1 MHKSAIVP
9 PNSQQ
14 IVSTPSA
21 VHSVVH
27 FLYLLRRR
35 KPILFAVMA
44 IALGLGGLYFVTA
57 KRIYQAEAQMI
68 VRHSQSDDESV
79 SVSADRATQDQ
90 MATFQKLVTSSEI
103 LGRALDRLERLP
115 PEIKPRH
122 SREEA
127 IDILKRL
134 VTPHTLR
141 GTSIIE
147 VDVQSESPASAYAI
161 VDAVMAS
168 YIEYVDENHRSVAA
182 DSIRVIA
189 ANQIKVEEQLQA
201 KESELTAAKG
211 MLVDLGSDENKDF
224 IHPVIQ
230 HYSEL
235 QRSWQEA
242 KRKRVEAETSYTAL
256 NQTIVAGGD
265 LLQHLLDLEPLIGK
279 EVLLT
284 SAGINPQVM
293 ESIREADKELFDL
306 QAKKE
311 SMAQFYGERH
321 NKMVEVSQQIQAK
334 EFYQKQLTAQM
345 NSRMDGTRGD
355 AMGQM
360 LANLLEEQIASNRLY
375 ENNLLRELQ
384 AAEKEA
390 LALSNKLASIEKI
403 EREVDRL
410 REWNKSLRDK
420 MEAYSLSQHSADVRA
435 SVISPATM
443 PRRAVHPVLFRV
455 ILMCI
460 VIGLGSGV
468 LVVYVMDVI
477 DDRFRSPE
485 ELQEQLG
492 VPVLAMVRK
501 HEAGEGSGIETLHT
515 FRNPD
520 AVASEAFRTLRTTLA
535 FSGQDCTRLVVTS
548 SEPSDGKTTVLSN
561 LGVSYAQAGRRTLLI
576 DCDLRK
582 PGLTTLFG
590 KRNVQG
596 VSDILKSQDDIA
608 AMCADRVLSTG
619 FQGLDLIPSGRRPA
633 DSAELLSRDRFL
645 EMISWAESIYD
656 QILIDSPPV
665 LAAADAAIAARQVD
679 GVIVVVQPQKNHRR
693 LVLRAFEGLASLGV
707 TVLGTVVN
715 AVGDEDGGNYYG
727 YGGYG
732 YGYGYGHGYGAE
744 EEPESNQPISSPR
757 VARVPA
763 AMNAQSQ
770 PSEGTH
776 APRSPEE
783 SREHSVKLH
792 TPEEADDDLQ
802 ASLARISKF
811 VKKAS

>member
-1 MHKSAIVP
+1 
-9 PNSQQ
+9 
-14 IVSTPSA
+14 
-21 VHSVVH
+21 
-27 FLYLLRRR
+27 
-35 KPILFAVMA
+35 MA
-44 IALGLGGLYFVTA
+44 ISLGLGGLYFATA
-57 KRIYQAEAQMI
+57 KRIYQAESQMI

-103 LGRALDRLERLP
+103 LGRALDRLEKLP
-115 PEIKPRH
+115 PEIKPKL

-127 IDILKRL
+127 IEVLKRL
-134 VTPHTLR
+134 VVPHTLR

-147 VDVQSESPASAYAI
+147 VDAQSESPTAAYSL
-161 VDAVMAS
+161 VDAVVAS

-189 ANQIKVEEQLQA
+189 ASQSKVEDQLQT
-201 KESELTAAKG
+201 KEAELTNAKQ
-211 MLVDLGSDENKDF
+211 MSVDLGTDENADF
-224 IHPVIQ
+224 VHPVMQ
-230 HYSEL
+230 HYMEL
-235 QRSWQEA
+235 GRSLAEVR
-242 KRKRVEAETSYTAL
+242 RKRVQTEASYSAL
-256 NQTIVAGGD
+256 RQTIVAGGD
-265 LLQHLLDLEPLIGK
+265 MLQHLIALEPLIGK

-293 ESIREADKELFDL
+293 ESLREADKELLDL
-306 QAKKE
+306 RAKKE
-311 SMAQFYGERH
+311 VMSQYYGERH
-321 NKMVEVSQQIQAK
+321 NKMVEIVQQIQAK
-334 EFYQKQLTAQM
+334 EIFQQQLTAQLD
-345 NSRMDGTRGD
+345 SRLDGSRGN

-360 LANLLEEQIASNRLY
+360 LVNLLEEELASARLH
-375 ENNLLRELQ
+375 EANLRRERDL
-384 AAEKEA
+384 AEQEA
-390 LALSNKLASIEKI
+390 LVLSNQRVAVERI
-403 EREVDRL
+403 EREVERL

-420 MEAYSLSQHSADVRA
+420 MEAYSLSQQSADVRA

-443 PRRAVHPVLFRV
+443 PHRAVHPVLLR
-455 ILMCI
+455 ILFLCI
-460 VIGLGSGV
+460 VLGSGCGV

-501 HEAGEGSGIETLHT
+501 HESGDGSGIDTLHA

-535 FSGQDCTRLVVTS
+535 FSGQECTRLVVTS

-561 LGVSYAQAGRRTLLI
+561 LGVSYAQSGRRTLLI

-582 PGLTTLFG
+582 PGLSTLFG

-596 VSDILKSQDDIA
+596 VSDILKSHHDITE
-608 AMCADRVLSTG
+608 MCSERVQSTG
-619 FQGLDLIPSGRRPA
+619 LEGLDLIPSGRRPA

-645 EMISWAESIYD
+645 EMIAWAESVYD

-715 AVGDEDGGNYYG
+715 AVGEEDGGNYYG

-732 YGYGYGHGYGAE
+732 YGYGYGHGYGSE
-744 EEPESNQPISSPR
+744 EEVDQDQAAAPRPTTSMSKSIPSSAKPLVGPETSLSSPE
-757 VARVPA
+757 
-763 AMNAQSQ
+763 Q
-770 PSEGTH
+770 
-776 APRSPEE
+776 SPEHAV
-783 SREHSVKLH
+783 RIH
-792 TPEEADDDLQ
+792 TPDDSDDDLQ

-811 VKKAS
+811 VRKAS